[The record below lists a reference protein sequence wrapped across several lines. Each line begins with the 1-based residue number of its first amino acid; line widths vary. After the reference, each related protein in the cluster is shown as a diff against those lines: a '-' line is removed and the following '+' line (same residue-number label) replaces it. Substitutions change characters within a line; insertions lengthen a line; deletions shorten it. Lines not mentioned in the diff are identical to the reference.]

1 MRTVQAY
8 RFALEPTPRTEQT
21 LVSHIGARRY
31 TFNWGL
37 ALVKQRLDAR
47 ARGEAVDV
55 PWTLPALR
63 REWNSAKDS
72 VAPWWRENSKEAYS
86 SGLDGLARALR
97 NWSDSRRG
105 KRKGRR
111 IGFPGFRKK
120 GRGRESVR
128 FTTGSIRVD
137 DNNHVVLP
145 RIGRVRTHERT
156 TALLDRVREGT
167 ARILSATVSREGGRW
182 FVSFSCEVERV
193 VGRPR
198 HPASVLGV
206 DAGVRSLAVL
216 STSER
221 VPNPRPLKQAL
232 RKIARL
238 NRELARRKGRSSGWH
253 DTRSRLA
260 RAHARVARVRR
271 DARHKLTRRLVTIYG
286 TVVVERL
293 NVAGMVRNRRLSRA
307 VADAGMAEL
316 RRQLAYKA
324 AWYGSRLVEADA
336 FYPSSKTCSRCGAVK
351 ASLPLWQRTFRC
363 ESCGLALDRDENAAM
378 NLAAV
383 AAAVAGSGPE
393 TRNARGEAV
402 RPGLSGRAPVKREAG
417 TGMGVSG
424 KTGAADPRGSAA

>member
-145 RIGRVRTHERT
+145 RIGRVRTHERR
-156 TALLDRVREGT
+156 AKPRGT
-167 ARILSATVSREGGRW
+167 NAA
-182 FVSFSCEVERV
+182 
-193 VGRPR
+193 
-198 HPASVLGV
+198 ASPIRS
-206 DAGVRSLAVL
+206 GVRRS
-216 STSER
+216 
-221 VPNPRPLKQAL
+221 VPVTRGGAL
-232 RKIARL
+232 
-238 NRELARRKGRSSGWH
+238 
-253 DTRSRLA
+253 
-260 RAHARVARVRR
+260 VPM
-271 DARHKLTRRLVTIYG
+271 
-286 TVVVERL
+286 
-293 NVAGMVRNRRLSRA
+293 AGPMI
-307 VADAGMAEL
+307 DH
-316 RRQLAYKA
+316 
-324 AWYGSRLVEADA
+324 
-336 FYPSSKTCSRCGAVK
+336 
-351 ASLPLWQRTFRC
+351 
-363 ESCGLALDRDENAAM
+363 
-378 NLAAV
+378 
-383 AAAVAGSGPE
+383 
-393 TRNARGEAV
+393 
-402 RPGLSGRAPVKREAG
+402 
-417 TGMGVSG
+417 
-424 KTGAADPRGSAA
+424 